1 MEAPAPRSWFTFR
14 GGLVRRALGARLGVA
29 GLAVMVLPLLAT
41 TVLRGLDLYRGVV
54 RAWLSALGPLS
65 LMLVGPAI
73 LTVGWA
79 LTRARPRVGDLA
91 VEGDALRLRHDGV
104 SREVPLADVVDGA
117 RHADGGFTLRLR
129 SGDALVC
136 ERAWE
141 VGAVAHDG
149 VPVLCDAL
157 RIGPAARAARYV
169 TSGVATPAFRAAWSF
184 LVMTLASLGWMNL
197 PANRLWQ
204 APIVVLLALS
214 SWLLAAWSRG
224 PEVTVGVDGMRVRG
238 LLSDRFVAW
247 ADVDGVAVSGRHVRA
262 TLRDGATVSLGT
274 AWGGFDGSI
283 PRAAEDLLAHVAALR
298 AARATG
304 HALPETAAA
313 TARGGRSVD
322 DWRASM
328 RVLLEGQYRVGAVGE
343 DDLRALLTTPAATPT
358 ERLGAAVALV
368 SHDRAR
374 HAAGVRIAADAVA
387 DDALRGA
394 LREVAEG
401 RDDAATLATAQR
413 SHTG

>member
-1 MEAPAPRSWFTFR
+1 MEAPAPRSWFTCR
-14 GGLVRRALGARLGVA
+14 VGLVRRALGARLGVA
-29 GLAVMVLPLLAT
+29 GFAVMVLPLLAT

-54 RAWLSALGPLS
+54 RAWLSAVGPAS

-79 LTRARPRVGDLA
+79 LTRPRTRVGDLA
-91 VEGDALRLRHDGV
+91 VEGDALRLRHDGA
-104 SREVPLADVVDGA
+104 SREVPLADVADGV
-117 RHADGGFTLRLR
+117 RHADGGGFTLRLR
-129 SGDALVC
+129 GGDALVC

-169 TSGVATPAFRAAWSF
+169 TSGVSTPAFRAAWAF
-184 LVMTLASLGWMNL
+184 LVMTVASLGWMNL
-197 PANRLWQ
+197 PENRLWQ
-204 APIVVLLALS
+204 APVVALLVLS

-238 LLSDRFVAW
+238 LFSDGFLAW

-262 TLRDGATVSLGT
+262 TRRDGTTVSLGT
-274 AWGGFDGSI
+274 AWGGFAGSL
-283 PRAAEDLLAHVAALR
+283 PRAAEDLLAHVAAVR
-298 AARATG
+298 VARATG

-313 TARGGRSVD
+313 TARGGRTVD

-343 DDLRALLTTPAATPT
+343 NDLRALLTTPAATPT

-374 HAAGVRIAADAVA
+374 HAAGVRIAADALA

-394 LREVAEG
+394 LHEVADG
-401 RDDAATLATAQR
+401 RDDDATLAMAR
-413 SHTG
+413 AR